1 MSHYFGEVTLV
12 EDPGDVPHRDI
23 SEAFDLL
30 VVNHQLH
37 GGSQLYLPAF
47 LEFLLVVGIL
57 LLERC
62 VPGFGL
68 VEAGNDLFILFE
80 RHCLHLE
87 GLRNLVKGFQ
97 SEGFFAGGELL
108 DLIIQFFDGRSWVAL
123 DIFAESAEIRCSD
136 LAYFRNVNMCGLN
149 RLKFS

>member
-1 MSHYFGEVTLV
+1 MGQNTYWSRADVFSERLHNEFPDEVVSHYLGEVTFVKDLV
-12 EDPGDVPHRDI
+12 DVPHRDI

-47 LEFLLVVGIL
+47 LGLLLVVGIL

-62 VPGFGL
+62 VSGFSS
-68 VEAGNDLFILFE
+68 VEAGIDLLILFE
-80 RHCLHLE
+80 HRYLYLA

-97 SEGFFAGGELL
+97 SEGFFARCELL
-108 DLIIQFFDGRSWVAL
+108 DMII
-123 DIFAESAEIRCSD
+123 
-136 LAYFRNVNMCGLN
+136 
-149 RLKFS
+149 